1 MNIYFSIVIPCF
13 NSSETIEKCLDSVL
27 CQSDFD
33 LPIEIV
39 IVDDAST
46 DDTVDIA
53 RSKLEGVPPNVSCKI
68 VINENNSGASVT
80 RNLGITSASGEYIL
94 FLDSD
99 DYFHEH
105 KLKILS
111 TSLNSSIKFL
121 FHDFTYSFNDTPFN
135 VDSVQAPQR
144 LPNHFKYFNLVK
156 NRICT
161 PCVIVH
167 RSVVQNFDIRLKR
180 MEDLELWTRI
190 MASGTDV
197 HHLGYPL
204 VELGHELN
212 KGTGLSS
219 NNAAM
224 RTSEREMLKI
234 LAHRFTNIRLLYPA
248 YLLVHYLKIARDR
261 LRAV

>member
-1 MNIYFSIVIPCF
+1 MKFSIVIPSF
-13 NSSETIEKCLDSVL
+13 NSTHTIAKCLESVL

-39 IVDDAST
+39 LVDDAST

-53 RSKLEGVPPNVSCKI
+53 KSKLESAPPNVSFKI
-68 VINENNSGASVT
+68 LVNESNSGASVT
-80 RNLGITSASGEYIL
+80 RNRGITSASGEYIL

-99 DYFHEH
+99 DYYHEH

-111 TSLNSSIKFL
+111 SSLNSSIKFL
-121 FHDFTYSFNDTPFN
+121 FHDFTYSFNDTPFS
-135 VDSVQAPQR
+135 VDAAQGPER
-144 LPNHFKYFNLVK
+144 LPNRFKYFNLVK

-167 RSVVQNFDIRLKR
+167 RSVVQNFDISLKR

-190 MASGTDV
+190 MASGTEA
-197 HHLGYPL
+197 HHLSYPL

-234 LAHRFTNIRLLYPA
+234 LAQRFTRIRLLYPA
-248 YLLVHYLKIARDR
+248 YLLMHYMKIARDK
-261 LRAV
+261 LRTV